1 MHSSRIFPTMAG
13 VLVLAVSSRSQACAT
28 CGCTLDADAVTGY
41 AAAPGTRLN
50 VQYDYIHQD
59 ELRSGTRAEH
69 VVAAGDELEHDTLT
83 RYVTMGLAYSPSD
96 RWRMDVKIPYVIRS
110 HATYGNYDPTQPLA
124 DLSTSRSS
132 GIGDLKLIGTYQ
144 GLLPTRSLGVFF
156 GVKLPTGQSGTAVRF
171 AGGPLAGQPL
181 DASLQPGTGSTDVI
195 LGGYY
200 VKAVSQDLD
209 FTANAQFQAAVH
221 SRLDQPGADF
231 RPGNATSVSLGLRYV
246 TDPKWIPQVQLNLFR
261 KSADQGALAD
271 VYDTAGTVAEISP
284 GITLRV
290 RHDLHLF
297 GFLQVPVYSNLDGNQ
312 LFPRFSA
319 TFGAS
324 YAF

>member
-1 MHSSRIFPTMAG
+1 M
-13 VLVLAVSSRSQACAT
+13 
-28 CGCTLDADAVTGY
+28 
-41 AAAPGTRLN
+41 
-50 VQYDYIHQD
+50 
-59 ELRSGTRAEH
+59 
-69 VVAAGDELEHDTLT
+69 
-83 RYVTMGLAYSPSD
+83 
-96 RWRMDVKIPYVIRS
+96 
-110 HATYGNYDPTQPLA
+110 
-124 DLSTSRSS
+124 
-132 GIGDLKLIGTYQ
+132 
-144 GLLPTRSLGVFF
+144 
-156 GVKLPTGQSGTAVRF
+156 
-171 AGGPLAGQPL
+171 
-181 DASLQPGTGSTDVI
+181 I